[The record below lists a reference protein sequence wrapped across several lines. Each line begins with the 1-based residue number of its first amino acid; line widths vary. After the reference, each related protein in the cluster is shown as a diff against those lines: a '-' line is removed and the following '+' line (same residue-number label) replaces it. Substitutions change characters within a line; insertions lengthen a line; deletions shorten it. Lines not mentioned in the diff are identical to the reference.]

1 MRKCEIL
8 DFLAGFSFFVEN
20 PEFRENGGMAET
32 PIIPKEYQRFWRVD
46 GPENAKFHKFTKK

>member
-8 DFLAGFSFFVEN
+8 DFIADFSFFVGN

-46 GPENAKFHKFTKK
+46 GAENTKFHKFT